1 MGQGFA
7 PAPNSG
13 GLASSNAPPVLGR
26 NPETYGNYMLH
37 QQNARLSDIQNNTP
51 TEDAVNNIGQLMQPN
66 QIQPSTVTGY
76 LPTNLPQAPI
86 PPNQQQQQQANNGL
100 SSLLPGQGGFS

>member
-13 GLASSNAPPVLGR
+13 GLATANNAPPVLGR

-37 QQNARLSDIQNNTP
+37 QQNQRLSDIQNNTP
-51 TEDAVNNIGQLMQPN
+51 EDAVNNIGQLMQPN
-66 QIQPSTVTGY
+66 QIQPSTITGY
-76 LPTNLPQAPI
+76 MPTNLPPALQ
-86 PPNQQQQQQANNGL
+86 PPQQQQQQANNGL
-100 SSLLPGQGGFS
+100 TSLLPGQGGFS

>member
-51 TEDAVNNIGQLMQPN
+51 DDAVNNIGQLMQPN
-66 QIQPSTVTGY
+66 QVQPSTITGY
-76 LPTNLPQAPI
+76 MPTQLPSSPT
-86 PPNQQQQQQANNGL
+86 PPNQQQANNGL

>member
-51 TEDAVNNIGQLMQPN
+51 EDAVNNIGQLMQPN
-66 QIQPSTVTGY
+66 QVQPNTITGY
-76 LPTNLPQAPI
+76 MPTQLPSVSPA
-86 PPNQQQQQQANNGL
+86 PPNQNPNNNNNNGL
-100 SSLLPGQGGFS
+100 TSLLPGQGGFS